1 MEEVLRFFVKQ
12 IIRDLVA
19 SCNITI
25 VIDIDNLLV
34 KIWK

>member
-1 MEEVLRFFVKQ
+1 MEEVLRLVKQ

-19 SCNITI
+19 SCI

-34 KIWK
+34 KIWKWI